1 MDSVPLNW
9 DLENRGET
17 MLREE
22 LGPNFKSYGSIVVP
36 KLSNYSLIIITLEEG
51 QFQMFYFGSAI
62 EQEVSSRITKF
73 LESEGVKAKADV

>member
-9 DLENRGET
+9 DLENREEAI
-17 MLREE
+17 LREE

-36 KLSNYSLIIITLEEG
+36 KLSNYSLIIITIEES

-62 EQEVSSRITKF
+62 EQEVFSRIAKF
-73 LESEGVKAKADV
+73 LESEGMKAKAEA